1 MTAPTLKAIMLGIEA
16 RLATIAG
23 LRTSEIV
30 PDQIS
35 PPHALVGLPPIPV
48 YRSSMQR
55 GTYELDL
62 TVTVLVSAG
71 VSRVGQ
77 LLLAEYA
84 SVSGANSIPL
94 AIEADRSLGG
104 TVDDC
109 VVTSFRPLGL
119 DEVGAISYYGGVFT
133 LKTLASGV

>member
-1 MTAPTLKAIMLGIEA
+1 MTAPTLKAIMLGIES

-30 PDQIS
+30 PEAIS
-35 PPHALVGLPPIPV
+35 PPVAIVGLPPIST
-48 YRSSMQR
+48 YRSTMQR

-94 AIEADRSLGG
+94 AVEGDRTLGG
-104 TVDDC
+104 VVDDC
-109 VVTSFRPLGL
+109 VVTAFRPLGL
-119 DEVGAISYYGGVFT
+119 DEVGAIQYYGGVFT

>member
-1 MTAPTLKAIMLGIEA
+1 MTAPTLKAILLGVEA

-23 LRTSEIV
+23 LRTSAIV
-30 PDQIS
+30 PEAIS
-35 PPHALVGLPPIPV
+35 PPHALVGLPPIPT
-48 YRSSMQR
+48 YRSTMSR

-71 VSRVGQ
+71 ISRIGQ
-77 LLLAEYA
+77 MMLADYA
-84 SVSGANSIPL
+84 SVSGALSIPL
-94 AIEADRSLGG
+94 AIEADRTLGG

-119 DEVGAISYYGGVFT
+119 DEVGVISYYGGVFN

>member
-1 MTAPTLKAIMLGIEA
+1 MLGVEA

-23 LRTSEIV
+23 LRVSEIV
-30 PDQIS
+30 PEAIS
-35 PPHALVGLPPIPV
+35 PPIAIVGLPPIPA
-48 YRSSMQR
+48 YRSTMQR

-62 TVTVLVSAG
+62 TVTILVSAG

-77 LLLAEYA
+77 LLLAEYV

-94 AIEADRSLGG
+94 AIEGDRTLGG
-104 TVDDC
+104 TVHDC

-119 DEVGAISYYGGVFT
+119 DEVGVIQYYGGVFS